1 MSRDKFDHQ
10 QAFQSY
16 LSEEDQSILKMTVLD
31 DASLMHLAKALESYL
46 VRYFDLHD
54 AYTALQLKLQQTG
67 IIVDFHHQYIKTGTK
82 RYPLVRIDIEKTRAL
97 FEQVKEI
104 QDPIVFIERVKQFS
118 EDSIMQL
125 CSWLLIEEVTPFCD
139 WPMFKMPEKMQF
151 DALVSEN
158 HIEQQVRTN
167 FDWIQPYKTQEDY
180 LKEANYCL
188 YCHEKDKDSC
198 STGLVSKKD
207 KSVYKNPLGV
217 ELKGCP
223 LDQKISQ
230 MHLLV
235 SKYQFVAALAVMM
248 IDNPLCLMTGDRI
261 CRDCIDACI
270 YQKFDLVDTPGIESE
285 LLRQVL
291 SLPFGPEIY
300 LLLLRWNPLRK
311 GLEEESQYQ
320 SKAVAII
327 GQGPAGLAM
336 SYYLLMSGY
345 TVYGYEALSLEG
357 AKPTQRPI
365 QSLDAI
371 VSHAP
376 KAFGGVMSY
385 GITARWNKQLLDL
398 LWVGLTQFEHFYI
411 QGNMRLGGSFT
422 ITDLMQSGFDHVVL
436 ATGAGLPHTLS
447 IPGAYAP
454 GMIHANT
461 FLMQLHLSGELTG
474 KLSQGMQL
482 PIVVIGGGLTAVDAA
497 TEAQAYYLRWVIQVC
512 FYVENLNQ
520 RRSYQKWYDELPS
533 TERKQLNVW
542 YEHGQLIRSY
552 QSKGELS
559 KIMALIHQ
567 SGGVS
572 IVYHKKMCDSVA
584 YRQNYQ
590 ELQHAL
596 DQGVLYQAEFKS
608 QCIKYDDNGVYAI
621 AGLQQGQKKVL
632 PAATILLAIGTQPN
646 IAYYYENRS
655 EMQVEKHSYIL
666 SKGILADT
674 KSYQGCVS
682 VIGDLHQDYTGSVVK
697 AISSAKN
704 GYQSVIEQ
712 VNLRPLREKF
722 DPPTASSII
731 NQVVLGHGITQIELP
746 YQSNVQEGMYFRL
759 SMVYEDQR
767 FTARAVVV
775 KITETITLWVNHQN
789 ECRFVNAEIDGIMGP
804 SGTRLLGQSI
814 HQVLVVAKSTHWP
827 WVMAAYHIM
836 QKRGGEFYL
845 QTNDHLPDFMSDLQP
860 FIDHDVKNK
869 HVLYALPGKSL
880 KHIHQNNSYDGLS
893 YSAVADGEMLCM
905 LKGVCAQCVQWQV
918 DENQQRMKTVFT
930 CSWPTQPVELID
942 FEHLS
947 QRQEHSK
954 FIQSLFSMLDQVVE
968 EI

>member
-1 MSRDKFDHQ
+1 MSR
-10 QAFQSY
+10 
-16 LSEEDQSILKMTVLD
+16 LD
-31 DASLMHLAKALESYL
+31 DPSLIHLSKALEVYL
-46 VRYFDLHD
+46 VKCFDLYD
-54 AYTALQLKLQQTG
+54 TYAVLQAEQQLNDM
-67 IIVDFHHQYIKTGTK
+67 IVDFHHQYIKTGTK
-82 RYPLVRIDIEKTRAL
+82 RYPLVRIDIEKTKGL

-104 QDPIVFIERVKQFS
+104 QDPVIFIESLKQSS
-118 EDSIMQL
+118 EDAIMQL
-125 CSWLLIEEVTPFCD
+125 CSWLLIKEVTPFCN

-151 DALVSEN
+151 DNLVSESF
-158 HIEQQVRTN
+158 EEKKVRTN
-167 FDWIQPYKTQEDY
+167 FDWIQSHKTQEDY
-180 LKEANYCL
+180 LKEVKYCL

-198 STGLVSKKD
+198 STGLVSRKD
-207 KSVYKNPLGV
+207 NSVYKNPLGV
-217 ELKGCP
+217 ELNGCP

-230 MHLLV
+230 MHQLV
-235 SKYQFVAALAVMM
+235 SEHHFIAALAVMM

-270 YQKFDLVDTPGIESE
+270 YQKFDLIDTPGIESE

-291 SLPFGPEIY
+291 SLPYGPEIY

-311 GLEEESQYQ
+311 GLEEENLHQ
-320 SKAVAII
+320 SKAVAVI

-357 AKPTQRPI
+357 AKPIQRPI
-365 QSLDAI
+365 QSLDSI

-398 LWVGLTQFEHFYI
+398 LWVGLTQFENFHI

-422 ITDLMQSGFDHVVL
+422 ITDLMQSGFKHVVL

-461 FLMQLHLSGELTG
+461 FLMQLHLSGELNG
-474 KLSQGMQL
+474 KLSQGIQL
-482 PIVVIGGGLTAVDAA
+482 PVVVIGGGLTAVDAA
-497 TEAQAYYLRWVIQVC
+497 TEAQAYYIRWVIQVC

-520 RRSYQKWYDELPS
+520 RRSYQKWYDELPIA
-533 TERKQLNVW
+533 ERKQLNVW
-542 YEHGQLIRSY
+542 YEHGRLIRSY
-552 QSKGELS
+552 QSKHELS

-567 SGGVS
+567 AGGVS
-572 IVYHKKMCDSVA
+572 IVYHKKMRESVA

-596 DQGVLYQAEFKS
+596 DQGVLYQAEFQS
-608 QCIKYDDNGVYAI
+608 QCIQYDNNGVYALE
-621 AGLQQGQKKVL
+621 GLQQQQKKVL

-666 SKGILADT
+666 SKGVIADT

-697 AISSAKN
+697 AIASAKN

-712 VNLRPLREKF
+712 INLRPSIEEF
-722 DPPTASSII
+722 HPPTTSSVI
-731 NQVVLGHGITQIELP
+731 NRVVLGHGITQIELP
-746 YQSNVQEGMYFRL
+746 HQSNVQEGMYFRL

-775 KITETITLWVNHQN
+775 KVAETITLWVNHQK
-789 ECRFVNAEIDGIMGP
+789 EDRFVNAGIDGIMGP

-814 HQVLVVAKSTHWP
+814 SQVLVVATNAYWP

-845 QTNDHLPDFMSDLQP
+845 QTNDRLPGFMLDLQP
-860 FIDHDVKNK
+860 FISHGTKEM

-880 KHIHQNNSYDGLS
+880 KHIHQNNTYEGLS

-918 DENQQRMKTVFT
+918 DKNQQRMKTVFT

-947 QRQEHSK
+947 QRQVHTK
-954 FIQSLFSMLDQVVE
+954 FTQQLFTMLDRVAE